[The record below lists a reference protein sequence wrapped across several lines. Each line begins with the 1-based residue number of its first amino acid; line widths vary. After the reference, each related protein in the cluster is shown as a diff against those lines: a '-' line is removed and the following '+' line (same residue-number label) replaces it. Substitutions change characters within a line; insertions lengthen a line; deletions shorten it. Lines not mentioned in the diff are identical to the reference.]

1 MDLLSNRRSIE
12 KVVIAFE
19 RELLQ
24 TALSNGI
31 KMSSRDE
38 GEAGEQGIDGENFL
52 YDGSGN
58 SSSSGPVVQFVNEWL
73 SAITDTAVG
82 LFLAQI
88 LQVSVFTPL
97 GTSQLFTDIDY
108 LRYFISSTHCRYTY
122 THEKAKETDF
132 PRFIGM

>member
-38 GEAGEQGIDGENFL
+38 GEVGEQGIDGENFL

-108 LRYFISSTHCRYTY
+108 LRYFISRTHCTYTY
-122 THEKAKETDF
+122 THENAKETDF